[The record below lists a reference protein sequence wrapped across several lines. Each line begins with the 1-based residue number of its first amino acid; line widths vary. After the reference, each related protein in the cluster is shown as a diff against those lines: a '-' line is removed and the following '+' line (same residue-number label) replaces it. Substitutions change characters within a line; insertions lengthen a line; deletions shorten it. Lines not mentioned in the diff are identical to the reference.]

1 VRRITKKIT
10 VLDKTIETK
19 PIIEFTTEERQIL
32 DRAHK
37 ILDKASELY
46 SVVEDE
52 PGYNPY
58 FRACV
63 ELGNILGKEE

>member
-1 VRRITKKIT
+1 MRRITKKIT

-19 PIIEFTTEERQIL
+19 PIIEFTTKERQIL

-46 SVVEDE
+46 SVVEGE
-52 PGYNPY
+52 PDCNPY
-58 FRACV
+58 FRACI
-63 ELGNILGKEE
+63 ELGNILGKED